1 MHVAFAIVGP
11 HRSDCRCFGN
21 FVMLEWIEIVFDIHR
36 GALLDRTRTEKGI
49 RCRRDRVLGFW
60 RDGSGSRTRAGIW

>member
-1 MHVAFAIVGP
+1 
-11 HRSDCRCFGN
+11 
-21 FVMLEWIEIVFDIHR
+21 MLEWIEIVFDIHR

-49 RCRRDRVLGFW
+49 RCRRDLESDKMRREKYNRQVNSYRVLGFW